1 MYSMQNTAWSK
12 PYLSLDGID
21 ANPNTLDTVIFPPT
35 KPWLEM
41 DITEAVRNWEN
52 GEPNYGVL
60 IYAAND
66 DNDGYDIRFHSREYS
81 TDKPRLLVFCN

>member
-1 MYSMQNTAWSK
+1 MYRMQGIEWSER
-12 PYLSLDGID
+12 YLSLDGID
-21 ANPNTLDTVIFPPT
+21 ANPNTLDTVIFPPI

-60 IYAAND
+60 IYATND
-66 DNDGYDIRFHSREYS
+66 DDDGYDIRFHSREYS
-81 TDKPRLLVFCN
+81 TGKPHLLVFCN